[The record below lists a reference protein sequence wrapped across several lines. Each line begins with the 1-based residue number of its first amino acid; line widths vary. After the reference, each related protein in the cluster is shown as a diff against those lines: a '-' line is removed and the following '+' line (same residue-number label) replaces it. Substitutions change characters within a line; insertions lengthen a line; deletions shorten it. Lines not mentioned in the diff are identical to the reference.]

1 MKHVK
6 VSHKTLATTMALLLN
21 GPVTAQ
27 KISMYAQVHLVSA
40 QAWMRA
46 LRQQKVVRIVGWE
59 PDSMGR
65 DATPVYAIGQGEDA
79 PRRKMSAAER
89 TARYR
94 AKHKQEVQEK
104 NAQGE
109 VL

>member
-1 MKHVK
+1 MAHVK
-6 VSHKTLATTMALLLN
+6 VSHKTLATTMALLLK

-27 KISMYAQVHLVSA
+27 KISLHARVHIVSA
-40 QAWMRA
+40 QAWLRA
-46 LRQQKVVRIVGWE
+46 LRQQKTVHIVGWE
-59 PDSMGR
+59 PDSLGR
-65 DATPVYAIGQGEDA
+65 DATPVYALGEGDDK
-79 PRRKMSAAER
+79 PRRKLSAAER

-104 NAQGE
+104 TDQGE